1 MAFLAEG
8 AEDKLAEQ
16 QQLEPDAEDKMHKKI
31 DLSDLEREAAPCA
44 DAAVPQEPSVQ
55 APMALLPD
63 APWDDSGQNAP
74 QELTLCIS
82 KPPGASLGVDLD
94 IHENALPQVCGID
107 AGGIADA
114 YNCSL
119 ADVYLHLQVGDF
131 IVNVNGAGLGI
142 INVLKAIKEG
152 ADLQIRIRRPAA
164 FTIRVE
170 REEARN
176 LGICINYAPNS
187 ASLLICKVVQGGEI
201 YEHNLKRDKL
211 AVQPMDRVVSI
222 NGVASE
228 GDVGGLLKQMYEAR
242 TLEMVL
248 VRPGD

>member
-1 MAFLAEG
+1 MDFLAEN
-8 AEDKLAEQ
+8 AEDQLAEQEPYTPDKLAGQ
-16 QQLEPDAEDKMHKKI
+16 QQELYTPDK
-31 DLSDLEREAAPCA
+31 LAAV
-44 DAAVPQEPSVQ
+44 AAVPAVQ
-55 APMALLPD
+55 T
-63 APWDDSGQNAP
+63 GC

-114 YNCSL
+114 YNRSL
-119 ADVYLHLQVGDF
+119 EDGDRHLQVGDF
-131 IVNVNGAGLGI
+131 IVSVNGAGLGI
-142 INVLKAIKEG
+142 HKVLKTIKES
-152 ADLQIRIRRPAA
+152 ADLEIRVRRPAA
-164 FTIRVE
+164 FSVRVE

-201 YEHNLKRDKL
+201 YEHNLKWDKL

-228 GDVGGLLKQMYEAR
+228 GDVGGLLKQMYEAK
-242 TLEMVL
+242 TLDMVL